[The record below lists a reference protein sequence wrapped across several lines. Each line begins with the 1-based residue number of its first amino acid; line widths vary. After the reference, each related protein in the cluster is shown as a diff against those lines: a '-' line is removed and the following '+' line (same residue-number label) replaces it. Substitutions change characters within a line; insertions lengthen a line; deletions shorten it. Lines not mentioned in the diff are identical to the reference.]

1 LLDGKRLLSEALKFS
16 STAVKAWLERETGSI
31 FTPVHARAQKLVNDV
46 GRTLDNLSEISKT
59 LLDNS
64 AREIERRNMKIYR
77 RARAMNKLAR
87 VFVDRNRQMK
97 VPEKVTYESANDFAR
112 ETQKA
117 FVATE
122 IDIRNWF
129 PRISPFFILDRR
141 KFLAVFEK
149 AKALLKEL
157 DGFVTKEYVKTKT
170 LEDTFQLIDELSN
183 LESQLRVVGE
193 RKEKVERAKA
203 SLEREIAENRQR
215 IADLKTMGGV
225 GQLSQT
231 GTEIEALSLEIK
243 HSLQHL
249 QKPFIKLQS
258 LASHGSGSGLTPEEL
273 SKLAQYLENPFEAL
287 STEDEGHPLLKQ
299 ILEKLQR
306 SILDDKLKLK
316 PEKARKAEQDIENI
330 LRNNS
335 LVSLHQRCRGAM
347 SRRTQLSTSE
357 EVTATQKDL
366 TKLHEHVA
374 NLTRSKGVQEGEE
387 HSINRNYV
395 ETAEKIQS
403 LKSEIEKNIF
413 SFTNKRVTIT

>member
-1 LLDGKRLLSEALKFS
+1 LLDGKKLLSETLKFS
-16 STAVKAWLERETGSI
+16 STDVKTWLERETGSI
-31 FTPVHARAQKLVNDV
+31 FTPVHARSQKLLNDV
-46 GRTLDNLSEISKT
+46 GRTLDNLSETSKT

-64 AREIERRNMKIYR
+64 AKEIERRNMKTYK

-87 VFVDRNRQMK
+87 LFVDRSRQMK
-97 VPEKVTYESANDFAR
+97 VPEKVTYESASEFVR

-141 KFLAVFEK
+141 RFLSVFEK

-157 DGFVTKEYVKTKT
+157 DGFVSKEYVKTKT
-170 LEDTFQLIDELSN
+170 LEDTFQLIDELSS
-183 LESQLRVVGE
+183 LESQLRVMSE
-193 RKEKVERAKA
+193 RKAKVESAKA
-203 SLEREIAENRQR
+203 SLEKEIAEANRR
-215 IADLKTMGGV
+215 MADLKTMGNV

-258 LASHGSGSGLTPEEL
+258 LASHGSGSGLTPDEL

-299 ILEKLQR
+299 VLEKLHMAI
-306 SILDDKLKLK
+306 SEDKLKLK
-316 PEKARKAEQDIENI
+316 PEKARKAEQDISSI
-330 LRNNS
+330 LRDNS

-357 EVTATQKDL
+357 EVAATQRDL
-366 TKLHEHVA
+366 AKLHEHVA
-374 NLTRSKGVQEGEE
+374 NLTRSKGVLEGEE
-387 HSINRNYV
+387 HSINRTYV

-403 LKSEIEKNIF
+403 HKSEIEKNIF
-413 SFTNKRVTIT
+413 SFTSERVTVT

>member
-1 LLDGKRLLSEALKFS
+1 LLDGKKLLSEALKFS

-31 FTPVHARAQKLVNDV
+31 FTPVHARAQKLLNDV
-46 GRTLDNLSEISKT
+46 GRTLDNLSETSKT

-64 AREIERRNMKIYR
+64 AREIERRNMKTYG

-87 VFVDRNRQMK
+87 LFVDRNRQMK
-97 VPEKVTYESANDFAR
+97 VPEKVTYESASDFVR

-117 FVATE
+117 FLATE

-141 KFLAVFEK
+141 RFLSVFEK

-157 DGFVTKEYVKTKT
+157 DGFVSKEYVKTKT
-170 LEDTFQLIDELSN
+170 LEDTFQLIDELSS
-183 LESQLRVVGE
+183 LESQLKVLSE
-193 RKEKVERAKA
+193 RKAKVESAKA
-203 SLEREIAENRQR
+203 SLEKEIAEAKQK
-215 IADLKTMGGV
+215 IGDLKTMGSV

-273 SKLAQYLENPFEAL
+273 NKLAQYLENPFEAL

-299 ILEKLQR
+299 VLEKLHM
-306 SILDDKLKLK
+306 SISEDKLKLK
-316 PEKARKAEQDIENI
+316 PEKARKAEQDISNI

-335 LVSLHQRCRGAM
+335 LVNLHQRCRDAM

-357 EVTATQKDL
+357 EVAATQKDL

-374 NLTRSKGVQEGEE
+374 NLTRSKGVHEGEE
-387 HSINRNYV
+387 HSINRTYV

-403 LKSEIEKNIF
+403 HKSEIEKNIF

>member
-1 LLDGKRLLSEALKFS
+1 LSETLKFS
-16 STAVKAWLERETGSI
+16 SADVKVWLERETGSI
-31 FTPVHARAQKLVNDV
+31 FTPVHARAQKLLNDV
-46 GRTLDNLSEISKT
+46 GRTLDNLSETSKT

-64 AREIERRNMKIYR
+64 AREIDRKNMKTYK

-87 VFVDRNRQMK
+87 LFVDRNRQMK
-97 VPEKVTYESANDFAR
+97 VPEKVTYENASDFVQ

-141 KFLAVFEK
+141 KFLSVFEK

-170 LEDTFQLIDELSN
+170 LEDTFQLIDELTS
-183 LESQLRVVGE
+183 LEGQLRLLSE
-193 RKEKVERAKA
+193 RKAKVESAKA
-203 SLEREIAENRQR
+203 SLEREMAEEKQR
-215 IADLKTMGGV
+215 ITDLKTMGSV

-258 LASHGSGSGLTPEEL
+258 LASHGSGSGLTPEEFN
-273 SKLAQYLENPFEAL
+273 KLAQYLENPFEAL

-299 ILEKLQR
+299 VLEKLQR
-306 SILDDKLKLK
+306 SISENKLKLK
-316 PEKARKAEQDIENI
+316 PEKARKAEQDINNI

-335 LVSLHQRCRGAM
+335 LLNLHQRCRDAM
-347 SRRTQLSTSE
+347 SRKTQLSTSE
-357 EVTATQKDL
+357 EVAATQKDL
-366 TKLHEHVA
+366 TKLHEHVS
-374 NLTRSKGVQEGEE
+374 NLTRSKGVLEGEE
-387 HSINRNYV
+387 HSINITYT
-395 ETAEKIQS
+395 ETAEKIQNR
-403 LKSEIEKNIF
+403 KNEIEKNIV
-413 SFTNKRVTIT
+413 SFTSKRVTIT